1 MLETSKNYLCKNQQT
16 EVSITLKGK
25 GPFTY
30 TLPDGTEKTVAEVFI
45 QEEVIPVK
53 DTIFT
58 LKALKDANCSA
69 NIAKDVNTAST
80 KIYPEPE
87 YDMTITVPEPM
98 VSGRY
103 VVVDATKGF
112 VDYSLFINEEEIPS
126 KGPSNLFWAKKFPYG
141 ISTNDFKM
149 LLTDKNGCI
158 WTLEDTKTIE
168 STIFPNIF
176 TPNGD
181 GVNDVFLAD
190 YDLKV
195 YDRQGTLMYEG
206 TDGWDGTH
214 NGVDAKQGVY
224 LYTVFIPTQDGNL
237 EVIKS
242 TLTLER

>member
-1 MLETSKNYLCKNQQT
+1 M
-16 EVSITLKGK
+16 
-25 GPFTY
+25 
-30 TLPDGTEKTVAEVFI
+30 
-45 QEEVIPVK
+45 
-53 DTIFT
+53 
-58 LKALKDANCSA
+58 
-69 NIAKDVNTAST
+69 
-80 KIYPEPE
+80 
-87 YDMTITVPEPM
+87 
-98 VSGRY
+98 
-103 VVVDATKGF
+103 
-112 VDYSLFINEEEIPS
+112 
-126 KGPSNLFWAKKFPYG
+126 FWAKKFPYG